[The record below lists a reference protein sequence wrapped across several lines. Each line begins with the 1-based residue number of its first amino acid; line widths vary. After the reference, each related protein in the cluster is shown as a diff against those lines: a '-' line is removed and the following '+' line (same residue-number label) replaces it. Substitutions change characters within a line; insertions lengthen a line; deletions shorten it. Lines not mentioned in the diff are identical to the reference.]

1 VKRSRF
7 WLTMVIAFSL
17 PTLVYAQGTSGCSG
31 NKIIKN
37 GTTKTTGKKSA
48 AHKELARKGSGNA
61 PKTTGNATVPKVENP
76 NGSATGGAGSG
87 RAGKISESGTG
98 RKGKVEP
105 TTSARKK
112 PPSPAPKP
120 PDQK

>member
-1 VKRSRF
+1 MKRSRF
-7 WLTMVIAFSL
+7 WLTMVIALSL
-17 PTLVYAQGTSGCSG
+17 PTLAYAQGTSGCSG
-31 NKIIKN
+31 NKIIGKGATKN
-37 GTTKTTGKKSA
+37 KGKKGA

-61 PKTTGNATVPKVENP
+61 PEITGNSNAPKVETP

-87 RAGKISESGTG
+87 RAGKISEAGTG

>member
-1 VKRSRF
+1 
-7 WLTMVIAFSL
+7 MVITFSL
-17 PTLVYAQGTSGCSG
+17 PALMYAQATSGCSG
-31 NKIIKN
+31 SKIIKN
-37 GTTKTTGKKSA
+37 GTTKTTGKKGA

-61 PKTTGNATVPKVENP
+61 PKTTGNGNAPKVETP
-76 NGSATGGAGSG
+76 KGSATGGAGSG
-87 RAGKISESGTG
+87 RVSQTDTG

-112 PPSPAPKP
+112 PPRPAPKP

>member
-1 VKRSRF
+1 MKRSGF

-17 PTLVYAQGTSGCSG
+17 PTLAFAQGTSGCSG

-37 GTTKTTGKKSA
+37 GAKKTTGTKGA

-61 PKTTGNATVPKVENP
+61 KTTGNGNTPKVESNI
-76 NGSATGGAGSG
+76 
-87 RAGKISESGTG
+87 GKISETDTG

-112 PPSPAPKP
+112 PPRPAPKP